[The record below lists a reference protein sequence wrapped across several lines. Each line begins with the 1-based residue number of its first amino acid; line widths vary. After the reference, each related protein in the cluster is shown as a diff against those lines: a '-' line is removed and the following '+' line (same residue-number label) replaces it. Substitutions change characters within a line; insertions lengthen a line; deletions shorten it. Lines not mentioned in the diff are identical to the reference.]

1 MVSGTGSEMP
11 KWQPASDEIKR
22 QFEEAILPLP
32 GAEVRKMFGYPAAF
46 YNGQMFACVFGEQM
60 IVRLPEAEKAE
71 LLSRPGASPF
81 EPMPGRVMREYVV
94 LPAAAIA
101 DVSELDEWLHRA
113 LAYVAA
119 LPPKVAKTP
128 KKPKAK
134 GQAKSDH

>member
-1 MVSGTGSEMP
+1 MAGGAGREMP

-60 IVRLPEAEKAE
+60 IVRLPQAEKAE
-71 LLSRPGASPF
+71 LLARPGAALF

-94 LPAAAIA
+94 LPPAAIA
-101 DVSELDEWLHRA
+101 DASALDEWLDRA

-119 LPPKVAKTP
+119 LPPKAAKAP
-128 KKPKAK
+128 KKPNAK
-134 GQAKSDH
+134 GQGKSGQ